1 MKIKYDPDADVLM
14 FILKQGVPAN
24 ALSEPGGVIVCY
36 DEQDEPITL
45 EFLNASKRQLIDTE
59 ERFVEI
65 SR

>member
-1 MKIKYDPDADVLM
+1 MKIKYDADVLM

-24 ALSEPGGVIVCY
+24 ALSEPGGVIVSY

>member
-14 FILKQGVPAN
+14 FILKQGIPAN
-24 ALSEPGGVIVCY
+24 ALSEPGGVIVSY

>member
-24 ALSEPGGVIVCY
+24 ALSEPGGVIVSY

>member
-14 FILKQGVPAN
+14 FVLKPGIPVN
-24 ALSEPGGVIVCY
+24 ALSEQEGVIVSY
-36 DEQDEPITL
+36 NEQDEPITL

>member
-1 MKIKYDPDADVLM
+1 MKIKYDADADVLM
-14 FILKQGVPAN
+14 FVFKQGMPAN
-24 ALSEPGGVIVCY
+24 ALSEPGGVIVSY
-36 DEQDEPITL
+36 DEQNEPITL

>member
-1 MKIKYDPDADVLM
+1 MKIKYDPNADVFM
-14 FILKQGVPAN
+14 FVFKQGMPAN
-24 ALSEPGGVIVCY
+24 ALSEPGGVIVSY
-36 DEQDEPITL
+36 DEQNEPITL

>member
-1 MKIKYDPDADVLM
+1 MKIKYDPSADVLM
-14 FILKQGVPAN
+14 FVFKQGMPAN
-24 ALSEPGGVIVCY
+24 ALSEPGGVIVSY
-36 DEQDEPITL
+36 DEQNEPITL